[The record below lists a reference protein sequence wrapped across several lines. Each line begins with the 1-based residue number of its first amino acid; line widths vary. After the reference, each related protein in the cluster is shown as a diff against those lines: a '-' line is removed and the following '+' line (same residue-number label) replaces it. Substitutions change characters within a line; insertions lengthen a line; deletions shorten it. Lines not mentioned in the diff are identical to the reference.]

1 MPRKGSYLPPGRDAA
16 AYLKNEGISS
26 DFSGEEEK
34 LLNEFV
40 IVSGVSDVTSAS
52 QNAKV
57 TSGAA
62 LSILIEQDNSRL
74 LISAENIRRAAVSVA
89 KQILRLYRQFMTACA
104 F

>member
-1 MPRKGSYLPPGRDAA
+1 M
-16 AYLKNEGISS
+16 
-26 DFSGEEEK
+26 
-34 LLNEFV
+34 
-40 IVSGVSDVTSAS
+40 SDVTSAS

-74 LISAENIRRAAVSVA
+74 LISAENIRRAAVGVA